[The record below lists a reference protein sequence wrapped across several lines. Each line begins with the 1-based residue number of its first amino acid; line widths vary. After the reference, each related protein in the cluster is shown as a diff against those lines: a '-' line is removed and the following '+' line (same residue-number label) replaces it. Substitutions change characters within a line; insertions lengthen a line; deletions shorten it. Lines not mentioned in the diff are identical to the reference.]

1 MREIK
6 GDLCHQLLME
16 NPPRL
21 TYADGVEYKAW
32 KESIREKLIELT
44 GLDKI
49 AKNACPL
56 NVEIEGEVQKDGY
69 KQIRFTF
76 ESERGE
82 FVPCY
87 LLVPDTGKEKYP
99 VAITLQGHSSGFH
112 NSIAEPKTEEEV
124 EYATG
129 RGAFAVQA
137 VKRGFVALAIEQ
149 RGMGERRPRE
159 RHQNAAHM
167 CEYTAHIATL
177 LGRTVLGERIWDVSK
192 ALDVVSEF
200 LSDKLDLDKILIT
213 GNSGGG
219 TISYYATCY
228 DDRIKYAVPSCS
240 FCSFKS
246 SILNIE
252 HCACNYVPNLYKYFE
267 MEDFSSLIAPRPL
280 TIITG
285 EVDDIFPLDGVKE
298 SFEVAKKIYSKAG
311 APNNINMVITPKG
324 HWWCED
330 IVWDTITKKVKELG
344 W

>member
-1 MREIK
+1 
-6 GDLCHQLLME
+6 ME

-137 VKRGFVALAIEQ
+137 VKRVQKDGMSVEQ
-149 RGMGERRPRE
+149 
-159 RHQNAAHM
+159 
-167 CEYTAHIATL
+167 I
-177 LGRTVLGERIWDVSK
+177 IFK
-192 ALDVVSEF
+192 ALQQ
-200 LSDKLDLDKILIT
+200 
-213 GNSGGG
+213 G
-219 TISYYATCY
+219 
-228 DDRIKYAVPSCS
+228 
-240 FCSFKS
+240 
-246 SILNIE
+246 
-252 HCACNYVPNLYKYFE
+252 
-267 MEDFSSLIAPRPL
+267 
-280 TIITG
+280 
-285 EVDDIFPLDGVKE
+285 
-298 SFEVAKKIYSKAG
+298 
-311 APNNINMVITPKG
+311 
-324 HWWCED
+324 
-330 IVWDTITKKVKELG
+330 
-344 W
+344 